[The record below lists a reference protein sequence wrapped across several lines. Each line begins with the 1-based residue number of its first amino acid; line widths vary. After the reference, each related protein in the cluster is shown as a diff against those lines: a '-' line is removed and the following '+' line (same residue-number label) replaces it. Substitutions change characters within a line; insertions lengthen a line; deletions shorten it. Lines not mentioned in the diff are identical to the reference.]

1 MAIDMRK
8 QMQVMRQKWKSM
20 GVEKPLHI
28 RMGITTGYCHV
39 GNFGSE
45 TRMDY
50 TIIGR
55 DANSSLALAECR
67 RCR

>member
-1 MAIDMRK
+1 
-8 QMQVMRQKWKSM
+8 MQVMRQKWKSM

-55 DANSSLALAECR
+55 DANLSLALAECR